1 MRDRPRAHTHAR
13 TRAARKWKTSMHEDG
28 VDARVRGITPL
39 ASRVSFFFV
48 LLEFILIVRFWG
60 GLSSYFSFFEDVGWL
75 IGS

>member
-1 MRDRPRAHTHAR
+1 M
-13 TRAARKWKTSMHEDG
+13 
-28 VDARVRGITPL
+28 DARVRGITPL

-60 GLSSYFSFFEDVGWL
+60 GLSSYFSFFEDVRWL

>member
-39 ASRVSFFFV
+39 ANRVSFFFFV

-60 GLSSYFSFFEDVGWL
+60 GLIELFFFF
-75 IGS
+75 

>member
-39 ASRVSFFFV
+39 ASRVSFFFFCSPRV
-48 LLEFILIVRFWG
+48 YFDRSILGRAYRAIFLFLKMLVNW
-60 GLSSYFSFFEDVGWL
+60 
-75 IGS
+75 